1 MMVGSVVRQIDH
13 LYVALDDAEAAFAFL
28 TEVLLLPKA
37 WPYSEYGVFASGGVC
52 LGNVNLEVLRAND
65 MPSQR
70 AQHPA
75 RVTGIAFEPAGE
87 IDDAVA
93 VLDSHGIAHTPPTPF
108 VVPGGTS
115 PAWTN
120 VGLQVTEGTFICK
133 YHFDNAALRRLLREQ
148 LEARSGGPLGIV
160 AVDEVVFGVS
170 EPIDSAVRWTRLLG
184 PSQMPDGHMWNL
196 GAGPAVRLI
205 PGAVDRVEH
214 LVVRVRSL
222 ADAEAAAR
230 RFGVGV
236 RASGDGLVVSLDK
249 LGGLV
254 FNLRA

>member
-1 MMVGSVVRQIDH
+1 MWGSTSAY
-13 LYVALDDAEAAFAFL
+13 LL
-28 TEVLLLPKA
+28 TEVLLLPEA

-52 LGNVNLEVLRAND
+52 LGNANLEVVRGND
-65 MPSQR
+65 MPSLR

-75 RVTGIAFEPAGE
+75 RVTGIAFEPVGE
-87 IDDAVA
+87 IDDTVA
-93 VLDSHGIAHTPPTPF
+93 VLDSRGIAHTPPTPF

-133 YHFDNAALRRLLREQ
+133 YHFDIAPRRTLLREQ
-148 LEARSGGPLGIV
+148 LEARRGGPLGIV

-170 EPIDSAVRWTRLLG
+170 EPIDSAIRWTRLRG
-184 PSQMPDGHMWNL
+184 PSQVPDGHIWNL
-196 GAGPAVRLI
+196 GAGPAVRLT
-205 PGAVDRVEH
+205 PSAADRVEH
-214 LVVRVRSL
+214 LVVHVRSL

-230 RFGVGV
+230 RFELGV
-236 RASGDGLVVSLDK
+236 RATGDALVVSLDK